1 MGRIVSNAFA
11 GLVAAFFVLPI
22 FAIVPAAFNRASYI
36 KIPPD
41 DWSLR
46 WWSTFFADPSW
57 QRALENSLKVAVL
70 SALLAVVV
78 GVAAALGIARLRG
91 KIRALVTGL
100 FLGPAIVPV
109 IVLAVSLYGVVRSLG
124 LLGTTTGL
132 VLAHAMLALP
142 YVTLNTSV
150 SLAAL
155 DPRLELAAAGLGA
168 GPLADLPDRHL
179 AADRTRHLRRR
190 DLFIRDVVRRS
201 GAVGLPD
208 ESIDEDIAGPHVG
221 GHPGRICSDCRGGGD
236 DHDRSGA
243 RRRRGK
249 PSGLSQVNGWAPCV
263 FPELP
268 DRSAL

>member
-41 DWSLR
+41 DWSFR

-57 QRALENSLKVAVL
+57 QRALENSLKVALL
-70 SALLAVVV
+70 SALLAVVI

-155 DPRLELAAAGLGA
+155 DPRLELAAAELGA
-168 GPLADLPDRHL
+168 GPLRVFGTVTLPQILPGIFGGAIFAFVTSFDEVVLSVFLTSPSMKTLPVRMWEDIRVEYVPTVAVAATIMIVLAL
-179 AADRTRHLRRR
+179 AAGAASHLVFRR
-190 DLFIRDVVRRS
+190 
-201 GAVGLPD
+201 
-208 ESIDEDIAGPHVG
+208 
-221 GHPGRICSDCRGGGD
+221 
-236 DHDRSGA
+236 
-243 RRRRGK
+243 
-249 PSGLSQVNGWAPCV
+249 
-263 FPELP
+263 
-268 DRSAL
+268 

>member
-11 GLVAAFFVLPI
+11 ALVAAFFVLPI
-22 FAIVPAAFNRASYI
+22 FAIVPAAFNRASFI
-36 KIPPD
+36 KIPPE

-57 QRALENSLKVAVL
+57 QRALENSLKVAFL
-70 SALLAVVV
+70 SALLAVVL

-91 KIRALVTGL
+91 KTRALVTGL

-124 LLGTTTGL
+124 LLGTTAGL

-168 GPLADLPDRHL
+168 GPLQIFRTVTLPQIAPGIFGGAIFAFVTSFDEVVLSVFLTSPSMKTLPVRMWEDIRVEYVPTVAVAATIMIVLAL
-179 AADRTRHLRRR
+179 AAGAASRLIFRR
-190 DLFIRDVVRRS
+190 
-201 GAVGLPD
+201 
-208 ESIDEDIAGPHVG
+208 
-221 GHPGRICSDCRGGGD
+221 
-236 DHDRSGA
+236 
-243 RRRRGK
+243 
-249 PSGLSQVNGWAPCV
+249 
-263 FPELP
+263 
-268 DRSAL
+268 